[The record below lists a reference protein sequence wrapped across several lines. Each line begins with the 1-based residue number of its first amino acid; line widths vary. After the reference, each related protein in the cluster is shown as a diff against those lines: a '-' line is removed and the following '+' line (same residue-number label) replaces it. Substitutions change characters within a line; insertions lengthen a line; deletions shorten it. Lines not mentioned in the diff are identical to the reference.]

1 MDSAEELKGMRGES
15 IDIYLLANEYLLWVG
30 HAINKN
36 VLEYTTDYVQS
47 YKPFI
52 RLEGIDTEQ
61 NKEKIASVFLDI
73 LILLKKITSS

>member
-1 MDSAEELKGMRGES
+1 MDSGEELKEIRGES
-15 IDIYLLANEYLLWVG
+15 IDIYLLANAYLLWVG
-30 HAINKN
+30 HAINKSS
-36 VLEYTTDYVQS
+36 LEYSTDYVQS

-73 LILLKKITSS
+73 LILLKKITSI

>member
-15 IDIYLLANEYLLWVG
+15 IDIYLLANAYLLWIG

-36 VLEYTTDYVQS
+36 VLEYTADYVQS
-47 YKPFI
+47 YQPFI

-73 LILLKKITSS
+73 LILHKKITSS